1 MANITPAGRQR
12 HAAGEPSHAT
22 GHAALARLEPMT
34 ARELRWEWKLK
45 LGKDPPS
52 TRSSHFLRRT
62 LAWKIQE
69 SAFGGLDAETR
80 RTLNSVATALERDGD
95 YEPQIRRGPSPGV
108 VLTREWKGV
117 VHRVTVTR
125 GGFDYAGRG
134 YKSLSD
140 IARTITGTRWS
151 GPRFFGLGQKMR
163 RRSSDA
169 SGTPAAGA
177 VAP

>member
-117 VHRVTVTR
+117 VHRVTVTGAASTTR
-125 GGFDYAGRG
+125 GAATRAFPTSPAPSPARAGP
-134 YKSLSD
+134 D
-140 IARTITGTRWS
+140 
-151 GPRFFGLGQKMR
+151 PRFFGLGQKMR